1 MNGWSVTRLDNR
13 KDGLASRGEKCIIR
27 CNSLVETKG
36 SVDFSLLFESF
47 SFFFFVS

>member
-27 CNSLVETKG
+27 CNSKG